1 MDNIIYSEFFEQS
14 ESLKDKRRRVGSK
27 TAKGG
32 FKNEINIV
40 EKFNNWKTDTHAQE
54 WLKIMDYDIRS
65 LDSLEAI
72 QIPTVLNKNNLSLY
86 NISKE
91 EYEKFIRYKKADAQI
106 KLIIKIGDIVKYEYI
121 SIKKANKNADFNQ
134 IDKRTVDFYQ
144 SMWGFDDEIAEYLKL
159 FTGETKPEKSIF
171 INLKDERRVYLNEMP
186 LLVQTKIVNFFDENK
201 FLVIS
206 DILKG
211 RGGLSAGWMLVTRND
226 SKSKVLDYV
235 LKDINTTINFYC
247 NGDVHITNKG
257 SLFVGKIFMQ
267 RKGGTPDPTKLQFK
281 FGPCQLFELK

>member
-1 MDNIIYSEFFEQS
+1 
-14 ESLKDKRRRVGSK
+14 
-27 TAKGG
+27 
-32 FKNEINIV
+32 
-40 EKFNNWKTDTHAQE
+40 
-54 WLKIMDYDIRS
+54 
-65 LDSLEAI
+65 
-72 QIPTVLNKNNLSLY
+72 
-86 NISKE
+86 
-91 EYEKFIRYKKADAQI
+91 
-106 KLIIKIGDIVKYEYI
+106 
-121 SIKKANKNADFNQ
+121 
-134 IDKRTVDFYQ
+134 
-144 SMWGFDDEIAEYLKL
+144 MWGFDDEIAEYLKL